1 MSSECGKEHTPMHR
15 KSSTK
20 EKSLV
25 CDGCREPFDEQG
37 NVVEAMGKCWHAH
50 CFKCSVCNANL
61 PDVYYE
67 DSGLPFC
74 KQHFYEYFA
83 HKCQR
88 CNDYITGPTFTIGVS
103 RMYHPECFAC
113 TKCGNPLGEKDTY
126 AILSTGEIY
135 CDRQCFIPG
144 DPKMERDRVVRV
156 VKIQNR
162 RPVKFRLEGEVP
174 SRGMPRVKTAS
185 ALQGF
190 SSGQL
195 PWPGENGMLQ
205 KSALKIEKL
214 PRSLSS
220 TALKEGDE
228 ILEINGVP
236 IVEQDQKEINALI
249 HAYEDCLYLT
259 IERKHRPSPALNPVP
274 SPTSAAGN
282 RGDSTLPNEVTTP
295 AGVVGGALPSGCSA
309 TLPSSAGGPMPNG
322 GGKSPGKTAGPQQYL
337 RSCST
342 VLGLVGG
349 GGGGGGGGAN
359 WTGKRGPTASLSR
372 VRSTDVRKSWNRQ
385 SISALD
391 TKADYVQC
399 FRLSDLEVGEV
410 IGQGFFGSVTKVK
423 HMFTGQVMV
432 MKEVLRCTDDA
443 KKAFMHEV
451 AVLKSLNHPNI
462 LHFIGILYKE
472 NKVLVLITEYADGG
486 TLRKAIKNKDNP
498 FPWHTRL
505 SVARDIASGMNYLHS
520 KGIVHRDMNSKNCL
534 LRKNMTALVA
544 DFGLARVLRPIDR
557 QDLDNGGRSY
567 EKERMTVVGTP
578 YWMAPE
584 MLRGEYY
591 DEKVDIF
598 SFGIVMCEIIGR
610 VKADPDQLPR
620 KSDFGL
626 DVEAFRPLAVGCPPP
641 FFHLATECCKLCSE
655 SRPSFDAIEV
665 GLCNLLKMALTDI
678 NNVCQLREDFYA
690 VLTKS
695 KAAMNSR

>member
-1 MSSECGKEHTPMHR
+1 MSSEGGKEQTPMHR

-20 EKSLV
+20 EKSRV
-25 CDGCREPFDEQG
+25 CDGCREPFDEQT
-37 NVVEAMGKCWHAH
+37 NLLEAMGKCWHAR
-50 CFKCSVCNANL
+50 CFKCSVCNVNL
-61 PDVYYE
+61 LDIYYE
-67 DSGLPFC
+67 DSGMPFC

-135 CDRQCFIPG
+135 CDKQCFIPG
-144 DPKMERDRVVRV
+144 DPKMERERVIRV
-156 VKIQNR
+156 IKIQNK

-174 SRGMPRVKTAS
+174 TRGIPRVKTAS

-195 PWPGENGMLQ
+195 PWPGENGTVQ

-259 IERKHRPSPALNPVP
+259 IERKNPP
-274 SPTSAAGN
+274 PTS
-282 RGDSTLPNEVTTP
+282 RSTSVPNP
-295 AGVVGGALPSGCSA
+295 ASSSA
-309 TLPSSAGGPMPNG
+309 SSAGEQGDPKEATGLNG
-322 GGKSPGKTAGPQQYL
+322 VGSTNVTLSNGVGKASGKNTVSHL
-337 RSCST
+337 RSSST
-342 VLGLVGG
+342 VSALSSTSGG
-349 GGGGGGGGAN
+349 
-359 WTGKRGPTASLSR
+359 WVGKRGPTTSLSR
-372 VRSTDVRKSWNRQ
+372 VHNTDARKSWNRQ

-399 FRLSDLEVGEV
+399 FRLNDLEVGEV

-432 MKEVLRCTDDA
+432 MKEVLKCTDEA

-451 AVLKSLNHPNI
+451 AMLKSLNHPNV

-486 TLRKAIKNKDNP
+486 TLRKAIKNKENP

-505 SVARDIASGMNYLHS
+505 SVARDIAAGMNYLHS
-520 KGIVHRDMNSKNCL
+520 MGIVHRDMNSKNCL

-557 QDLDNGGRSY
+557 QDVGNGGSPSY
-567 EKERMTVVGTP
+567 EKKRMTVVGTP

-591 DEKVDIF
+591 DEKVDVF
-598 SFGIVMCEIIGR
+598 SFGIVMCELIGR
-610 VKADPDQLPR
+610 VKADPDELPR

-626 DVEAFRPLAVGCPPP
+626 DAEAFRPLAVGCPPP
-641 FFHLATECCKLCSE
+641 FFHLAVECCKVCSE
-655 SRPSFDAIEV
+655 NRPSFDVIEN
-665 GLCNLLKMALTDI
+665 GLCNLLKMALTDL
-678 NNVCQLREDFYA
+678 NSVCQFKEDFYS
-690 VLTKS
+690 VLIRPRTNS
-695 KAAMNSR
+695 KYLQPANQ